1 MAKTKTKK
9 QKQIKFTE
17 NELESLQ
24 ELKKGYEL
32 VQNQLGSL
40 QINKLNLNA
49 QLDTIDDEILRLES
63 QYLSLREKEQTMV
76 NELNE
81 KYGAGN
87 LDPASGVFTPK
98 K

>member
-1 MAKTKTKK
+1 MAKAKK
-9 QKQIKFTE
+9 QKQNEITFTE
-17 NELESLQ
+17 NELNSLQ
-24 ELKKGYEL
+24 ELKQGFER

-40 QINKLNLNA
+40 QISKLNLTA
-49 QLDTIDDEILRLES
+49 QLDTIDDETIRLES
-63 QYLSLREKEQTMV
+63 QYLALREKEQTMV

>member
-1 MAKTKTKK
+1 MAKAKK
-9 QKQIKFTE
+9 QKQNKITFTE
-17 NELESLQ
+17 NELKSLQ
-24 ELKKGYEL
+24 ELRQGYER

-40 QINKLNLNA
+40 QISKLNLTA
-49 QLDTIDDEILRLES
+49 QLDTIDDETLRLES
-63 QYLSLREKEQTMV
+63 QYLALREKEQTMV

>member
-1 MAKTKTKK
+1 MAKAKKQK

-17 NELESLQ
+17 NELKSLQ
-24 ELKKGYEL
+24 ELRQGYER

-40 QINKLNLNA
+40 QINKLNLTA
-49 QLDTIDDEILRLES
+49 QLDTIDDETIRLES
-63 QYLSLREKEQTMV
+63 QYLALREKEQTMV